1 MYRSHQDVTP
11 IGPWLRQPFLEKNT
25 ADVASVWQ
33 LDIDERAPV
42 RVRPATWPNAIAAG
56 QERAQP
62 VACRFAQT
70 PLVVTFGLGEL
81 GSVDG
86 DEAPLFAVVASR
98 VAVDKAR
105 LALQQGAQRDGAVA
119 VFSFRLGE
127 AVPCGDGNEAQA
139 RKRTPISSRV
149 HRRVAVE
156 VPRRCRRPRRV
167 GKSRWSVDGRWQWTA
182 MRSIRHPPS
191 YGDNALKK
199 RSDDAAG
206 SNSSVECA
214 EALADALREGL
225 EATPGIEP
233 GCADLQSAT

>member
-1 MYRSHQDVTP
+1 M
-11 IGPWLRQPFLEKNT
+11 
-25 ADVASVWQ
+25 
-33 LDIDERAPV
+33 

-105 LALQQGAQRDGAVA
+105 QALQQGAPRDGAVA

-139 RKRTPISSRV
+139 RKQNADKQPRASPRGRRGPTPLSASSPGS
-149 HRRVAVE
+149 AS
-156 VPRRCRRPRRV
+156 P
-167 GKSRWSVDGRWQWTA
+167 RWSVDGRWQWTA